1 MKRKCATGRQRAR
14 AIQQSLRGFTLVELL
29 VVIAIIGV
37 LVALLLP
44 AVQAAREAARRSQCQ
59 NNLKQIGVAFQ
70 NYHAAKGVFPPGWT
84 EDDRADPAARA
95 NNLAWGYHILP
106 YLEQS
111 PLHGQFDDEKQSTFG
126 TPGGAVENIDLI
138 ATVLPNYRC
147 PSDSEGAATAYWA
160 SFLPYNPE
168 IPALA
173 ASNYVGSS
181 SVCQP
186 CHFGWFVEGQTA
198 SACPSGLTGVM
209 YRNSETAISNIT
221 DGTTHTFLVGER
233 RFTEGTPGPY
243 WASLPGPSSNKTAC
257 WSGSVTAHLRD
268 LHDMGLPM
276 INGHWVGF
284 SSYHPAG
291 VEVVMC
297 DGSVRTVGENLQIKT
312 LATLIE
318 IQDARVNEVL

>member
-1 MKRKCATGRQRAR
+1 MTLQRKTGRSTGGMAPR
-14 AIQQSLRGFTLVELL
+14 LPRGFTLVELL
-29 VVIAIIGV
+29 VVIAIIGA

-59 NNLKQIGVAFQ
+59 NNLKQIGVAFH
-70 NYHAAKGVFPPGWT
+70 NYHAAKGVFPPAWT
-84 EDDRADPAARA
+84 EDDRPDPAARA
-95 NNLAWGYHILP
+95 NNLAWGFHILP
-106 YLEQS
+106 YFEQG
-111 PLHGQFDDEKQSTFG
+111 PLHQQFDAEKQSTFG

-138 ATVLPNYRC
+138 GTVLPGYRC
-147 PSDSEGAATAYWA
+147 PSDSEGPPTAYWA
-160 SFLPYNPE
+160 DYSPYNPE

-173 ASNYVGSS
+173 ASNYAGSS

-198 SACPSGLTGVM
+198 SACPNGLTGVM
-209 YRNSETAISNIT
+209 YRNSEVATSKIT

-233 RFTEGTPGPY
+233 RFTEGSGGPY

-257 WSGSVTAHLRD
+257 WAGAVTAHLRD

-276 INGHWVGF
+276 INGHWVGY

-291 VEVVMC
+291 VQVLMC
-297 DGSVRTVGENLQIKT
+297 DGAVRNIGEDLEIIA
-312 LATLIE
+312 LASFIE
-318 IQDARVNEVL
+318 IQDARVN